1 MSGNPDQTSKQPLW
15 FLLLFA
21 AATAGGS
28 IAYIPFL
35 TVLLPLK
42 VTSMMGSDDV
52 GALAEVTF
60 YGAVIA
66 SVTNIAFGMLSDR
79 SGSRIPWIVAGML
92 ASGIALI
99 SIGFASSLSELLVLV
114 MIWQIGLN
122 MMLGPLFAWAGD
134 CIPDS
139 QKGLLG
145 GLLAFA
151 PAMGALAGS
160 AVTLD
165 GFTDPQM
172 RLVVVAGLVAL
183 MVTPV
188 LVFGRGRE
196 QAPLMQPVHDNDEN
210 GKQRPQESGVVI
222 KMWIARFLVQIS
234 EAGLFAFQL
243 FWLRSL
249 VSDFHENSV
258 ANIFS
263 AILLISVPLALA
275 LGRWS
280 DKQNRPI
287 LPLAACALLSSG
299 GLVIMAMADELNLA
313 IVGYVVFG
321 IAATIF
327 LSLHTGQTLR
337 VLPKPQHRGR
347 DLGVF
352 NLTNT
357 VPSLVMPWLTLSL
370 VPGFGFSALFTLFAA
385 LSILAGLLL
394 ATVASPR

>member
-1 MSGNPDQTSKQPLW
+1 MIPSSEKDSAQPLW
-15 FLLLFA
+15 FLLLLA

-42 VTSMMGSDDV
+42 ITTMMGSEDV

-60 YGAVIA
+60 FGAIIA

-79 SGSRIPWIVAGML
+79 SGSRVPWILAGMV
-92 ASGIALI
+92 ASGAALVA
-99 SIGFASSLSELLVLV
+99 IGFSENLSQLLILV
-114 MIWQIGLN
+114 MVWQIGLN

-134 CIPDS
+134 CVPDQ

-151 PAMGALAGS
+151 PATGAVAGS
-160 AVTLD
+160 IVTLD
-165 GFTDPQM
+165 AFSEPQI
-172 RLVVVAGLVAL
+172 RLAVVATLVAL
-183 MVTPV
+183 MVLPV
-188 LVFGRGRE
+188 TIFGRGRE
-196 QAPLMQPVHDNDEN
+196 RPELMRPVFDRPDEKDGSLHD
-210 GKQRPQESGVVI
+210 RATVA
-222 KMWIARFLVQIS
+222 KMWSARFLVQIS

-243 FWLRSL
+243 FWLRTL
-249 VSDFHENSV
+249 VSDFHENTV
-258 ANIFS
+258 ANIFTI
-263 AILLISVPLALA
+263 ILLASVPLALW

-280 DKQNRPI
+280 DRNARPI
-287 LPLAACALLSSG
+287 APLAVCAVLTSI
-299 GLVIMAMADELNLA
+299 GLIIMVLADEITFA
-313 IVGYVVFG
+313 IGGYVVFG

-347 DLGVF
+347 DLGIF

-357 VPSLVMPWLTLSL
+357 VPSLVMPWLTLAL
-370 VPGFGFSALFTLFAA
+370 VPQFGFSALFILFAV
-385 LSILAGLLL
+385 LSLMAGALL
-394 ATVASPR
+394 ASVPRPR

>member
-1 MSGNPDQTSKQPLW
+1 MTPSSEQNSAQPLW

-42 VTSMMGSDDV
+42 ITTMMGSQDV

-60 YGAVIA
+60 FGAIIA

-79 SGSRIPWIVAGML
+79 SGNRVPWILAGMV
-92 ASGIALI
+92 ASGAALVA
-99 SIGFASSLSELLVLV
+99 IGFSENLSQLLILV
-114 MIWQIGLN
+114 MVWQIGLN
-122 MMLGPLFAWAGD
+122 MMLGPLYAWAGD
-134 CIPDS
+134 CVPDK

-151 PAMGALAGS
+151 PATGALAGS
-160 AVTLD
+160 IVTLD
-165 GFTDPQM
+165 AFSDPQM
-172 RLVVVAGLVAL
+172 RLVVVAMLVVLAVL
-183 MVTPV
+183 PVTI
-188 LVFGRGRE
+188 LGRGRE
-196 QAPLMQPVHDNDEN
+196 RPELMAPSYEQARTEDNGLHD
-210 GKQRPQESGVVI
+210 RATVV
-222 KMWIARFLVQIS
+222 KMWSARFLVQIS

-243 FWLRSL
+243 FWLRTL

-258 ANIFS
+258 ANIFTM
-263 AILLISVPLALA
+263 ILLVSVPLALW

-280 DKQNRPI
+280 DRENRPI
-287 LPLAACALLSSG
+287 APLAACAVLTSI
-299 GLVIMAMADELNLA
+299 GLILMVMANEITFA
-313 IVGYVVFG
+313 IGGYVVFG

-347 DLGVF
+347 DLGIF

-370 VPGFGFSALFTLFAA
+370 VPQFGFSALFVLFAV
-385 LSILAGLLL
+385 LSLLAGALL
-394 ATVASPR
+394 ASVPRPR